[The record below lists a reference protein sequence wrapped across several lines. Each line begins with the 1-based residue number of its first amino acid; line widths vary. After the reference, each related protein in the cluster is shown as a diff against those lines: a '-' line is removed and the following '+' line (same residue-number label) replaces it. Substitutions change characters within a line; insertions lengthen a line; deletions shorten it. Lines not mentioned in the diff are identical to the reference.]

1 MACVEKLEPSLVF
14 STLLKLITAISTLH
28 YLIQQGQMF
37 CALNKTESYTA
48 ETNHGLVLVYIK
60 TLRNQV
66 TVWRSDFLSEFSLFI
81 RKAILSTSMTSI
93 CVTNICSL
101 ALRLASSSLE
111 IR

>member
-1 MACVEKLEPSLVF
+1 MEKLEPSLVF
-14 STLLKLITAISTLH
+14 STLLKLITEISTLH
-28 YLIQQGQMF
+28 YLIQQLQMF
-37 CALNKTESYTA
+37 CALNKTESYAA
-48 ETNHGLVLVYIK
+48 EISELVLVYIK

-66 TVWRSDFLSEFSLFI
+66 TVWRSDFLCEFSLFI
-81 RKAILSTSMTSI
+81 SKAILSTLMTSI

>member
-14 STLLKLITAISTLH
+14 STLLKLITEISTLH
-28 YLIQQGQMF
+28 YLIEQRQMF
-37 CALNKTESYTA
+37 CALTKTESYTA
-48 ETNHGLVLVYIK
+48 EISELALVYIK

-81 RKAILSTSMTSI
+81 RKAILSTLMTSI
-93 CVTNICSL
+93 CIKNICSL

>member
-1 MACVEKLEPSLVF
+1 MEKLEPSLVF

-28 YLIQQGQMF
+28 YLIQQLQMF
-37 CALNKTESYTA
+37 CALNKTESYMA
-48 ETNHGLVLVYIK
+48 EVSELVLVYTK

-93 CVTNICSL
+93 CITNICSL